1 MDAAGNMTKEV
12 EVAAA
17 VLLRGEEFLLACR
30 PQGKAYA
37 GYWEFPG
44 GKVEA
49 GESIHDALVRELWE
63 EMGIAVTH
71 ATPWLTRRFVYP
83 HARVCIHFW
92 RVTDWKGEIGVVA
105 PLEHSA
111 VSWQALRGPLSVAPM
126 LPANTPILKALSLP
140 TVMAIT
146 HAEAQGTAAELHR
159 LRHGLPGGNVCIQ
172 LRDRALAADVRRQW
186 AHEVAALAAT
196 QAAPLLVSE
205 DGSGN
210 GVALAGE
217 IDAAGVHLTADALAH
232 CAVRPDF
239 RWAGASCHTAEE
251 LERAE
256 TLGLDYALLGPV
268 LPTPSH
274 PEAAGIGW
282 EGFARLVENRS
293 LPVFALGG
301 QTRDTLATAQ
311 RHGAHGI
318 AMLRGALRS
327 SVGGSG
333 EDFRPGAETGRRFEQ
348 LALRHHTD
356 ARLCRQL
363 AQELVARYEAA
374 GRHYHTTAHLD
385 FMLVQLAPLAASV
398 QDVDAVLFALFY
410 HDAIYLPTRDDNE
423 AQSADLAA
431 ERLAQLGLP
440 SGRIQKIRQMI
451 LATRDHA
458 LSDDADTN
466 ILTDID
472 LASLGQPRSA
482 YLRMATEVRQE
493 YACYDEAI
501 WNAGRR
507 RVLEHF
513 LARPQIYNTP
523 HFQMR
528 LERIARENLEYE
540 GKTLAA
546 RAGQ

>member
-1 MDAAGNMTKEV
+1 MTEEV

-30 PQGKAYA
+30 PEGKAYA

-49 GESIHDALVRELWE
+49 GESVQDALVRELWE
-63 EMGIAVTH
+63 EMGIAITQ
-71 ATPWLTRRFVYP
+71 ATPWQTRRFVYP

-92 RVTDWKGEIGVVA
+92 RVSAWKGEIGVVA

-111 VSWQALRGPLSVAPM
+111 IAWQPLRGPVSVAPL

-140 TVMAIT
+140 AVMAIT
-146 HAEAQGTAAELHR
+146 HAEAQGMEAELHR
-159 LRHGLPGGNVCIQ
+159 LRQGAQGGEVCIQ
-172 LRDRALAADVRRQW
+172 LRDRGLAADARRRW
-186 AHEVAALAAT
+186 AHEVAALAA
-196 QAAPLLVSE
+196 AHADPVLVSE
-205 DGSGN
+205 DGAGS

-217 IDAAGVHLTADALAH
+217 IGAVGVHLTAAALGCCTA
-232 CAVRPDF
+232 RPDF
-239 RWAGASCHTAEE
+239 SWVGASCHTAEE

-256 TLGLDYALLGPV
+256 TLGLDYAILGPV

-282 EGFARLVENRS
+282 EGFARLVENRE

-301 QTRDTLATAQ
+301 QTRDTLASAQ
-311 RHGAHGI
+311 AHGAHGI
-318 AMLRGALRS
+318 AMLRGALQRG
-327 SVGGSG
+327 VGGG
-333 EDFRPGAETGRRFEQ
+333 VEACRPGAEAGRRFEA

-356 ARLCRQL
+356 ASLCRRL
-363 AQELVARYEAA
+363 AEEIVAHYEAA
-374 GRHYHTTAHLD
+374 GRYYHTTAHLD
-385 FMLVQLAPLAASV
+385 FMLAQLASVAASV
-398 QDVDAVLFALFY
+398 QDEDAVLFALFY
-410 HDAIYLPTRDDNE
+410 HDVIYIPAHDDNE
-423 AQSADLAA
+423 TQSADLAA
-431 ERLAQLGLP
+431 DRLARLGLP
-440 SGRIQKIRQMI
+440 SERIQKVRQMI

-458 LSDDADTN
+458 SADDADTN

-493 YACYDEAI
+493 YARYDEAT

-513 LARPQIYNTP
+513 LARPRIYKTP

-528 LERIARENLEYE
+528 LEKMARENLEYE
-540 GKTLAA
+540 CKTLAA
-546 RAGQ
+546 RAAV